1 MNYLPIVI
9 AIAIPVLF
17 IMALKHP
24 HLKKHLLRGMSK
36 IEKNKNNMMGILGYI
51 ILFSMVGLLAGETF
65 VANLLAG
72 YLYGPFKGTMIMSVI
87 YFIVTI
93 GWSYMTSDEALE
105 ELQKF
110 ERKDEV
116 IDQLIKVKDE
126 LTDREKIAL
135 IMLSR
140 LSPILPYHM
149 ISFMWYSTGISIP
162 MITGASLIGALPLA
176 FSYCWLGSMLP
187 NPKRVLEHKVHIH
200 SKNYKMF
207 LAGAVIIII
216 LTYGVHEGSRYI
228 IKTHIAV
235 KDA

>member
-9 AIAIPVLF
+9 AIAIPTLF

-24 HLKKHLLRGMSK
+24 HLKKHMIRGMCK
-36 IEKNKNNMMGILGYI
+36 IETNKNRVSGILGYI
-51 ILFSMVGLLAGETF
+51 ILFSVVGLLSGETF

-72 YLYGPFKGTMIMSVI
+72 YLYGPFKGTMIMSII

-93 GWSYMTSDEALE
+93 GWSYMTPKQALE
-105 ELQKF
+105 ELETF

-126 LTDREKIAL
+126 LSDREKIEL

-140 LSPILPYHM
+140 LSPLLPFHM
-149 ISFMWYSTGISIP
+149 ISFMWYSTGISVP
-162 MITGASLIGALPLA
+162 MITGASVIGAMPLA
-176 FSYCWLGSMLP
+176 FSYCYLGSMFP
-187 NPKRVLEHKVHIH
+187 DPKRVLEHKVHFH
-200 SKNYKMF
+200 SKNTK
-207 LAGAVIIII
+207 VIVVCCVLTII

-228 IKTHIAV
+228 IQNHRAV
-235 KDA
+235 RK